1 MFSEETVDP
10 SKSTSKN
17 MHLIFMLNQIADSI
31 KRRCVYQARN
41 SRCQNGLEPSEPY
54 IRGTDRIV
62 ITILY
67 EALVAGHHRKHH
79 IRQQYY
85 RKHIKDHIRALL
97 AFCMF
102 CVLLVVLHITSLS
115 SYSLRLSET
124 LGMRL
129 HFVLTD
135 RIIPSANV
143 ISPRSPFCKRIHSEK
158 LKSANCS
165 LFFTE
170 FSI

>member
-1 MFSEETVDP
+1 MFSEATVDP

-41 SRCQNGLEPSEPY
+41 SRCQNGL
-54 IRGTDRIV
+54 
-62 ITILY
+62 
-67 EALVAGHHRKHH
+67 VAGHHRKHH

-85 RKHIKDHIRALL
+85 RKHIKDHISALL

-115 SYSLRLSET
+115 SYSLCLSET

-135 RIIPSANV
+135 RIVPSANV